1 LGKKNLN
8 SHKNLLGDSSI
19 IQSDPWL
26 RLPTSDEL
34 PLHPCWKSSLH
45 QLNYAQ
51 SIIAEGCMSVGD
63 FSVSSPVS
71 NRDDYDIFISY
82 SRRDKEFVS
91 QLCEALTRANQKI
104 WVDWNDIP
112 PAEDWRQEIY
122 RGIEAANNFVFI
134 ISPHSTSSVVCGEEL
149 NHAIKHG
156 KRLVPIV
163 RQDVGYENVHPELG
177 RINWIFFR
185 EDEDFDGAFRKLIS
199 AVETDLSH
207 VREQTHLLVRARK
220 WEKEGRNKSYLLQGS
235 ELNKAEQWLVEG
247 KSKQPIA
254 TALHREYINTSR
266 RVETEREDAEMRLR
280 RLTPQQVKN
289 RQAILNKVRKFWVK
303 GVLETSLHDQ
313 VLIELGLEE
322 RADAVVSSWNIEL
335 ETTDEA
341 QKSLP
346 KGTKVIAIFDQLGE
360 GRTLLI
366 LGEPG
371 AGKTTILLEL
381 TRDLVNRA
389 EQGLD
394 YRIPIVFNLSS
405 WAGKKQSI
413 ADWLVAELSSRY
425 QVPKPIGQD
434 WVEKQELLLLLDG
447 LDEVKAEYRDS
458 CVVALNDFQQNY
470 APEMVVCS
478 RIKDYSALS
487 NRLNF
492 QSAIYLRSL
501 TPEQVHHYLDNIN
514 ADLTGLRALIEEDT
528 ALQKLAKSPLM
539 LNIMVLAY
547 EGVAVEDLPKTE
559 VVEERRKKLLDAY
572 IERMF
577 RRPTRLKVEQRY
589 SEAQTKRWLIWLAQR
604 MVEQSQTVFFI
615 EGMQPTWLQSKIQ
628 RIIYQLGSNLIS
640 VLAVS
645 LIYGLI
651 TGLIPALIFGQG
663 SQLILR
669 VMNGLANGLSFGF
682 AIGLTVA
689 RSIEEIEVIETLKWS
704 WRKARVSLSNG
715 LITGGIAGLIIG
727 GIAGLI
733 GGLMYKEIKFALING
748 VTGVLISGLSG
759 GLIYCLSEGLKR
771 PEIETKI
778 FPNQSIWRSV
788 KSAGILG
795 LMGGLTGGL
804 IGMLILGLMGE
815 MFGELIAS
823 LMELR
828 TYNLIN
834 ALISGLINGLGF
846 GLVFGLIFGGGKA
859 CIQHF
864 VLRRILYRNGYIP
877 WNYAHFLDYAAD
889 RIFLQKVG
897 GGYIFIH
904 RLLLEHFAQME
915 LEPVRR

>member
-1 LGKKNLN
+1 
-8 SHKNLLGDSSI
+8 
-19 IQSDPWL
+19 
-26 RLPTSDEL
+26 
-34 PLHPCWKSSLH
+34 
-45 QLNYAQ
+45 
-51 SIIAEGCMSVGD
+51 MSAAN

-91 QLCEALTRANQKI
+91 QLCEALTQANQKI

-134 ISPHSTSSVVCGEEL
+134 ISPNSTSSQVCGEEL
-149 NHAIKHG
+149 DHAIKHG

-163 RQDVGYENVHPELG
+163 RQDVGYDNVHPELG

-185 EDEDFDGAFRKLIS
+185 EDDEFDGAFSKLIS
-199 AVETDLSH
+199 AVETDLSY
-207 VREQTHLLVRARK
+207 VREHTHLLVRARK
-220 WEKEGRNKSYLLQGS
+220 WNKVGRNKDYVLRGS

-247 KSKQPIA
+247 DSKQPQA

-266 RVETEREDAEMRLR
+266 RVETERENAQR
-280 RLTPQQVKN
+280 RLGKLTRQQERN
-289 RQAILNKVRKFWVK
+289 RKALLNKVRKFWVE

-322 RADAVVSSWNIEL
+322 RADAVVSSWNMEL
-335 ETTDEA
+335 ETTDEV
-341 QKSLP
+341 QKPLP
-346 KGTKVIAIFDQLGE
+346 KGTKVISVFDQLGE

-371 AGKTTILLEL
+371 AGKTTTLLEL
-381 TRDLVNRA
+381 TRDLINRA

-394 YRIPIVFNLSS
+394 YRIPVVFNLSS
-405 WAGKKQSI
+405 WAGKRQTI
-413 ADWLVAELSSRY
+413 ADWLVEELNSKY
-425 QVPKPIGQD
+425 QVPKEIGQD
-434 WVEKQELLLLLDG
+434 WVKKQELLLLLDG
-447 LDEVKAEYRDS
+447 LDEVKAEHRDS
-458 CVVALNDFQQNY
+458 CVTALNDFHQNY

-478 RIKDYSALS
+478 RIQDYSALS

-492 QSAIYLRSL
+492 ESAVYVRSL
-501 TPEQVHHYLDNIN
+501 TSEQVNQYLDSIN
-514 ADLTGLRALIEEDT
+514 ADLTGLRTLIEGDT
-528 ALQKLAKSPLM
+528 ALQELAKSPLM

-547 EGVAVEDLPKTE
+547 EGVALEDLPKTE
-559 VVEERRKKLLDAY
+559 VMEERRKQLFDAY

-577 RRPTRLKVEQRY
+577 RRSTRLKVEQRY
-589 SEAQTKRWLIWLAQR
+589 SEAQTKHWLTWLAQR
-604 MVEQSQTVFFI
+604 MVQQSQTVFLI
-615 EGMQPTWLQSKIQ
+615 ERMQPTWLQSKPQ
-628 RIIYQLGSNLIS
+628 RVIYQLGSGSIS

-651 TGLIPALIFGQG
+651 TGLIPALISGEG
-663 SQLILR
+663 SELIRR
-669 VMNGLANGLSFGF
+669 VTNGLINGLSLGF
-682 AIGLTVA
+682 AIGLIVA
-689 RSIEEIEVIETLKWS
+689 RSRGEIEVIETLKWS

-727 GIAGLI
+727 GITAVI
-733 GGLMYKEIKFALING
+733 GGLMHKEIKFALING
-748 VTGVLISGLSG
+748 LAGVLMSGLSG
-759 GLIYCLSEGLKR
+759 GLIYCLSEGLKE
-771 PEIETKI
+771 PEIETTT

-788 KSAGILG
+788 RSAGILG

-804 IGMLILGLMGE
+804 IGMPIMGLNGVL
-815 MFGELIAS
+815 FGKLIAS
-823 LMELR
+823 LIGR
-828 TYNLIN
+828 SYGLIEG
-834 ALISGLINGLGF
+834 LISGLIYGLGF

-864 VLRRILYRNGYIP
+864 VLRRILYRKDYTP
-877 WNYAHFLDYAAD
+877 WNYARFLDYATE

-904 RLLLEHFAQME
+904 RLVLEHFAQMK
-915 LEPVRR
+915 LGLQFNCTNNQISD

>member
-1 LGKKNLN
+1 
-8 SHKNLLGDSSI
+8 
-19 IQSDPWL
+19 
-26 RLPTSDEL
+26 
-34 PLHPCWKSSLH
+34 
-45 QLNYAQ
+45 
-51 SIIAEGCMSVGD
+51 MSVD
-63 FSVSSPVS
+63 DSSVSSPVP

-91 QLCEALTRANQKI
+91 QLCEALTQANQKI

-149 NHAIKHG
+149 DHAIKHG

-163 RQDVGYENVHPELG
+163 RQDVGYDNVHPELG

-185 EDEDFDGAFRKLIS
+185 EDDDFDGAFRKLIS
-199 AVETDLSH
+199 AIETDLSH

-235 ELNKAEQWLVEG
+235 ELNKAEQWLAEG
-247 KSKQPIA
+247 ESKQPQA
-254 TALHREYINTSR
+254 TALHREYIKTSR
-266 RVETEREDAEMRLR
+266 QVETEREDAEMRLR

-289 RQAILNKVRKFWVK
+289 RQAILNKVRNFWVK

-322 RADAVVSSWNIEL
+322 RADAVVSSWNMEL

-341 QKSLP
+341 QKPLP
-346 KGTKVIAIFDQLGE
+346 KGTKVISIFDQLGE

-371 AGKTTILLEL
+371 AGKTTTLLEL

-394 YRIPIVFNLSS
+394 YRIPVVFNLSS
-405 WAGKKQSI
+405 WAGKKQTM
-413 ADWLVAELSSRY
+413 ADWLVEELNSKY
-425 QVPKPIGQD
+425 QVPKQIGQD
-434 WVEKQELLLLLDG
+434 WVKKQELLLLLDG
-447 LDEVKAEYRDS
+447 LDEVKAEHRDS
-458 CVVALNDFQQNY
+458 CVAALNDFNQNY

-492 QSAIYLRSL
+492 ESAIYLRSL
-501 TPEQVHHYLDNIN
+501 TLEQVRHYLDRIN
-514 ADLTGLRALIEEDT
+514 GDLKGLRALIEEDT
-528 ALQKLAKSPLM
+528 ALQELAKSPLI

-559 VVEERRKKLLDAY
+559 VVEERRKQLFDAY

-589 SEAQTKRWLIWLAQR
+589 SEAQTKHWLTWLAQR
-604 MVEQSQTVFFI
+604 MVQQSQTVFFI
-615 EGMQPTWLQSKIQ
+615 EGMQPTWLHGKGK
-628 RIIYQLGSNLIS
+628 RIFLLGSLLIGGLIFGLIVGLNS
-640 VLAVS
+640 GLRYG

-651 TGLIPALIFGQG
+651 FGLMFAPNKTGIKTIEILEWSWKEAKNSLIRGLMFGLIL
-663 SQLILR
+663 
-669 VMNGLANGLSFGF
+669 
-682 AIGLTVA
+682 
-689 RSIEEIEVIETLKWS
+689 
-704 WRKARVSLSNG
+704 G
-715 LITGGIAGLIIG
+715 LISW
-727 GIAGLI
+727 
-733 GGLMYKEIKFALING
+733 
-748 VTGVLISGLSG
+748 LISGLTF
-759 GLIYCLSEGLKR
+759 GLFGL
-771 PEIETKI
+771 
-778 FPNQSIWRSV
+778 
-788 KSAGILG
+788 
-795 LMGGLTGGL
+795 
-804 IGMLILGLMGE
+804 LILGLM
-815 MFGELIAS
+815 FGLMLGLFGGLFGGIKSSAIATKTIPNQGIYRTARNAGIMGLI
-823 LMELR
+823 
-828 TYNLIN
+828 IG
-834 ALISGLINGLGF
+834 LISGLMF
-846 GLVFGLIFGGGKA
+846 GLFGGLISGLTVGLMFGLISGLIFGGGKA
-859 CIQHF
+859 CIQH
-864 VLRRILYRNGYIP
+864 VILRLILYRNGYIP
-877 WNYAHFLDYAAD
+877 WNYARFLDYAAE